1 MVNKLS
7 STEKVTELSTESNLV
22 SEDSAI
28 VFCTGA
34 KQDYF
39 YLRLSKII
47 CGTCKLFF
55 TPFYSSTSDL

>member
-1 MVNKLS
+1 VVNKLS

-34 KQDYF
+34 KQDYL
-39 YLRLSKII
+39 YLSLSKIVFI
-47 CGTCKLFF
+47 LANHFA
-55 TPFYSSTSDL
+55 L